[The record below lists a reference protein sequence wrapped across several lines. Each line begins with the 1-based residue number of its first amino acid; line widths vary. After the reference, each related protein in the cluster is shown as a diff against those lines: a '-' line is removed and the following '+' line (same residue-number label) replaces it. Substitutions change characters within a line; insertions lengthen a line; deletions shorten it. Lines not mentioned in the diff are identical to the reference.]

1 MPLLRGW
8 IRFGLVCAWSERMNV
23 RRVFAVPWRA
33 EGVLGIMRLGIVIM
47 AAGKGTRLK
56 SKRAK
61 VLHEIGGRPLVKHV
75 IAAAAQVVSPHDILV
90 VVGHQAEAVQ
100 AAVRDT
106 GVRFAFQKE
115 QNGTGHA
122 LQAAEPATRDYDELI
137 VLSGDVPLL
146 RPETILAL
154 RDFHLQERAAMTILT
169 AEPANPF
176 GYGRVIRKSP
186 GALEVTAI
194 VEQKALEPQQQSVRE
209 INSGIYAFHREALFR
224 HIQQLDDD
232 NLHKELYLT
241 DMAQILQKAGERVL
255 AIKAAQTEEVLGAN
269 TIAEI
274 VRLDRELR
282 LAVAQRLMA
291 AGVTI
296 LQPETVM
303 IDAGVEVGSDT
314 VIEPF
319 AQLLGQTRIGS
330 DCRIRS
336 YSVLENTTVG
346 DHVLVLQSC
355 VIAEARIDSGARIG
369 PLAHLR
375 PGCHIGEGAH
385 IGNFVE
391 AKKTRLGKGSKA
403 NHLTYLGD
411 AEIGE
416 GVNIG
421 AGTITCNYDGVSK
434 YKTVI
439 GDKVFIGSDSALVA
453 PIVIGEGAYIGAG
466 STITKDV
473 PADALAVA
481 RGHQVTK
488 EGWAK
493 NRRAQQ
499 EARKAEISERKP
511 VSGD

>member
-1 MPLLRGW
+1 MH
-8 IRFGLVCAWSERMNV
+8 
-23 RRVFAVPWRA
+23 
-33 EGVLGIMRLGIVIM
+33 LGIVIM

-56 SKRAK
+56 SRRAK
-61 VLHEIGGRPLVKHV
+61 VLHEIGGRPLLKHV
-75 IAAAAQVVSPHDILV
+75 IATAAQLVSPHDILV
-90 VVGHQAEAVQ
+90 VVGHQAEAVE

-106 GVRFAFQKE
+106 GVRFAVQHE
-115 QNGTGHA
+115 QRGTGHA
-122 LQAAEPATRDYDELI
+122 IQTAEPGTREYDELI

-146 RPETILAL
+146 RSETLAAL
-154 RDFHLQERAAMTILT
+154 RDFHLQERAAMTILS

-186 GALEVTAI
+186 GALEVESI
-194 VEQKALEPQQQSVRE
+194 VEQKALRPEQEGLRE
-209 INSGIYAFHREALFR
+209 INSGMYAFHRESLFR
-224 HIQQLDDD
+224 HIGQLNAD
-232 NLHKELYLT
+232 NQHKELYLT
-241 DMAQILQKAGERVL
+241 DIASILHKSGERVV
-255 AIKAAQTEEVLGAN
+255 AIQAAQPEEVLGAN
-269 TIAEI
+269 TIAEMMN
-274 VRLDRELR
+274 LDRELR
-282 LAVAQRLMA
+282 MATARRLMD

-303 IDAGVEVGSDT
+303 IDSGVEVGADT
-314 VIEPF
+314 IIEPF
-319 AQLLGQTRIGS
+319 AQLLGETRVGS

-336 YSVLENTTVG
+336 YSVIENSTVG
-346 DHVLVLQSC
+346 DQVQILLSC
-355 VIAEARIDSGARIG
+355 VIEEALIDKGAHIG

-375 PGCHIGEGAH
+375 PGCHIGENAH

-391 AKKTRLGKGSKA
+391 AKKTHLGKGSKA

-411 AEIGE
+411 AEIGS

-453 PIVIGEGAYIGAG
+453 PLVIGEGAYIGAG

-481 RGHQVTK
+481 RGRQVTK

-499 EARKAEISERKP
+499 EARKRDLSEQKR
-511 VSGD
+511 